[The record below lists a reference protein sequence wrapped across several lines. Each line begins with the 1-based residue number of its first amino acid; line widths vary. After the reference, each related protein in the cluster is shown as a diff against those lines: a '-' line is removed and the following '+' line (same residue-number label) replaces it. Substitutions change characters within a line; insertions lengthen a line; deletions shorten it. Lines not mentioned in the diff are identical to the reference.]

1 MFFWFFLNILCS
13 CRYFLANTFRY
24 QKNDLYLLQTYS
36 ILKVFIF
43 IYLKKILLLH
53 YLQEFTIID
62 SNVSELSNKIFCITS
77 FIMDIYKNYKKTS
90 RSYCRIQIFLNKI
103 KLKRKKI
110 LLTLLNILLIM
121 SSIEKFIYIFIL
133 HKKQYR
139 LYIYINFT
147 IIDSNLLN
155 KISNLH

>member
-1 MFFWFFLNILCS
+1 MQILSGQYFQISKKWFAPF
-13 CRYFLANTFRY
+13 ANR
-24 QKNDLYLLQTYS
+24 YS

-77 FIMDIYKNYKKTS
+77 LIMDIYKNYKKTS

-110 LLTLLNILLIM
+110 LTLLNILLIM
-121 SSIEKFIYIFIL
+121 SSIEKFIYI
-133 HKKQYR
+133 
-139 LYIYINFT
+139 LYCIKNNIDYTYI
-147 IIDSNLLN
+147 
-155 KISNLH
+155 